1 MSNMWGERIM
11 KGRERW
17 AGKKAYYNLIHND
30 FPFKYESNIEE
41 LTEAQYIIY
50 FKTIWDEFNDQG

>member
-1 MSNMWGERIM
+1 M

-30 FPFKYESNIEE
+30 FPFFYENNTRPLSREDDR
-41 LTEAQYIIY
+41 IY
-50 FKTIWDEFNDQG
+50 NKILMDEFNDEE